1 MRSCDCT
8 PISSP
13 SLPPTFKH
21 PMWNAWDLTL
31 DLSLGQLPGIINDKE
46 PFRQLPFFEEQL
58 TAFEVWLNLGK
69 RNNYLVNK
77 IFFIIIPRCSENT
90 RNFRFFK
97 NIYIYSSTLM
107 LCLLQSSPHLMPCTC
122 TTTSANP

>member
-1 MRSCDCT
+1 MQSCDCT

-13 SLPPTFKH
+13 QLPSTYQH

-31 DLSLGQLPGIINDKE
+31 DLSLTQLPGIISGKQ

-69 RNNYLVNK
+69 DNVL
-77 IFFIIIPRCSENT
+77 
-90 RNFRFFK
+90 
-97 NIYIYSSTLM
+97 IYTKLIVKYTLF
-107 LCLLQSSPHLMPCTC
+107 
-122 TTTSANP
+122 